1 MYHRDSGTA
10 ALVDERRTGA
20 DDNAELRLSPAT
32 SVETRRGI
40 LLLDADSG
48 TLGFA

>member
-1 MYHRDSGTA
+1 VYHRDSGTA

-20 DDNAELRLSPAT
+20 GDKAELRLSPAT

-48 TLGFA
+48 ALGFA